1 MHIGSCVLAVV
12 IFPQVNKGK
21 RFFMATEK
29 ELYENALLLFL
40 FSSGVELLRQAL
52 KTFQQI
58 PHCPGVD
65 AYIDK
70 LTQLIDWQVGTIA
83 EFGTWK
89 GKPIQWRV
97 VFRGRFGS
105 GPAVLDA

>member
-1 MHIGSCVLAVV
+1 MHIGSRVLAVV
-12 IFPQVNKGK
+12 LFPQVNKGK
-21 RFFMATEK
+21 RVFMATEI
-29 ELYENALLLFL
+29 LYESALSLFL
-40 FSSGVELLRQAL
+40 FASGEELLRQAL

-58 PHCPGVD
+58 SHCPGVD

-105 GPAVLDA
+105 GQAALDA